1 MLIFIYLSVN
11 TGLSPGSQDLVE
23 FTNTYN
29 LTYAYEDLSGRLHG
43 GQTVYSTIRC
53 TNGAGLQTTDVS
65 SGVTITTDP
74 PDHTAARITV
84 ITNPISHH
92 PSKHSHQV
100 YSDALTFGWTGFV
113 DVSDIREYEVR
124 SSLFS

>member
-1 MLIFIYLSVN
+1 M
-11 TGLSPGSQDLVE
+11 
-23 FTNTYN
+23 
-29 LTYAYEDLSGRLHG
+29 
-43 GQTVYSTIRC
+43 YSTIRC

-92 PSKHSHQV
+92 PSKHSDQV
-100 YSDALTFGWTGFV
+100 YSDTLTFGWTGFV
-113 DVSDIREYEVR
+113 DVSDIKEYEVILIIYHLNR
-124 SSLFS
+124 TAVYFFSISDVFRLLSILQNASEHASGYSQL